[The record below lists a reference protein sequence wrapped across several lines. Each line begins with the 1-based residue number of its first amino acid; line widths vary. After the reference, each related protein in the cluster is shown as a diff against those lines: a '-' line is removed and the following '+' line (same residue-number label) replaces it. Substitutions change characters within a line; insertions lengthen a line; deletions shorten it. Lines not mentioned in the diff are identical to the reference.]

1 MCYLRILTSGYLQGN
16 SQFFQEF
23 VEGGRSM
30 KEYCSQ
36 VTAHLSHNVYMF
48 RQTVTHDCASIL
60 DSIAKKTSCSYNFS
74 HGASLH
80 PHSFIFACVL

>member
-48 RQTVTHDCASIL
+48 RQTVMHDCASIL
-60 DSIAKKTSCSYNFS
+60 DVLLRRHLVPTIFRMV
-74 HGASLH
+74 H
-80 PHSFIFACVL
+80 PYIPIHSVE